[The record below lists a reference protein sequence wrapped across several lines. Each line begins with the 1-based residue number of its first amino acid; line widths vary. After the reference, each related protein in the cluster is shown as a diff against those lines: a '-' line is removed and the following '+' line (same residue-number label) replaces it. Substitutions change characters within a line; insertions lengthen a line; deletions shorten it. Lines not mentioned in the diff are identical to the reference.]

1 MKCWVKEH
9 LPITNTAGAAFV
21 KKLKYLQGHFL
32 SREIRKNI
40 YIFPLPI
47 QTKYDGSGNKTTCY
61 NFQPSFV
68 DKLYPFTATSSVC
81 IRLAD
86 FLEISVNKSE

>member
-40 YIFPLPI
+40 YICPLPI
-47 QTKYDGSGNKTTCY
+47 QTKTTEIKIKQPVT
-61 NFQPSFV
+61 NF
-68 DKLYPFTATSSVC
+68 
-81 IRLAD
+81 
-86 FLEISVNKSE
+86 